1 MSLIEKTTWQ
11 INEQP
16 LPVEI
21 HRERR
26 RGWRYAFG
34 KKNLIVRLPI
44 INLTEESILIKQIKI
59 SLSDKMAKKPMLKQ
73 FFNTKSYYDG
83 QTINIGSR
91 NYVLKF
97 HKAEKKSSSAKLLSN
112 RTIEFVFAENLLPAQ
127 QSEIAGVLI
136 SRIAAQDALPQFS
149 RRVHEL
155 NYLFFKKNVKS
166 ISFKNNH
173 SNWGSCSS
181 KSNLNF
187 STRLLFTPED
197 VQDYVIIHELA
208 HLTEMNHSDRFWKL
222 VEQAIPDY
230 AEKEKWL
237 KKYSNDCRF

>member
-1 MSLIEKTTWQ
+1 MSVVEKTVWQ
-11 INEQP
+11 FNDKDF
-16 LPVEI
+16 PVEI

-44 INLTEESILIKQIKI
+44 INLTDEKILLHQIKT
-59 SLSDKMAKKPMLKQ
+59 SLSEKLSKKPTLEK
-73 FFNTKSYYDG
+73 FFHVKNYYDG
-83 QTINIGSR
+83 QTVNIGSK
-91 NYVLKF
+91 NYTLKF
-97 HKAEKKSSSAKLLSN
+97 HKAEKKSSSAKLLRNS
-112 RTIEFVFAENLLPAQ
+112 TIEFIFSENLTPEKQA
-127 QSEIAGVLI
+127 EVAGVLI
-136 SRIAAQDALPQFS
+136 SRIVARDALPQFS

-155 NYLFFKKNVKS
+155 NYLFFKKNVES

-187 STRLLFTPED
+187 STRLLFTPDD

-222 VEQAIPDY
+222 VEQAMPDY

-237 KKYSNDCRF
+237 KKHSNECRF